1 MKIYETPSLEIEYF
15 TVEASVICDVSHNT
29 GTDIDDV
36 GNPFGGP
43 AGEF

>member
-1 MKIYETPSLEIEYF
+1 MKIYETPSLEVEYF
-15 TVEASVICDVSHNT
+15 ELEENIVCTVSHNNN
-29 GTDIDDV
+29 TDLDDI